1 MLNIFRM
8 GFLAVL
14 FFLSATIQPLHAQD
28 TIIRRA
34 AFDIGS
40 ASIKCTVADVDVTT
54 GNLVKIVK
62 EFAQKVDFAEDLAR
76 SYDGNLSKEILAK
89 GQDVLAEMKQ
99 KALALQARQFSAVG
113 ERTFQTARNGKAYL
127 VTLKETLAVPCR
139 LISKQQAS
147 LLNYQAVRMHLKASE
162 DTLLVWDIGGD
173 TQRMTAR
180 NSDRS
185 MTFYV
190 DAMASVSFKNTVI
203 KLIQGKNI
211 NTVTT
216 PNPMTKEQVRQAL
229 KHARDHAESN
239 VPRDLADRIS
249 SGAMT
254 VMGIGGVH
262 YYSIPETL
270 GEQPTTFTRAQVATA
285 LEKWTNMPDSAF
297 ADEYADTRL
306 TNLILVLA
314 YMDALHITSVT
325 PLKANEALGLLV
337 SPEYW

>member
-1 MLNIFRM
+1 M
-8 GFLAVL
+8 GLLAIL
-14 FFLSATIQPLHAQD
+14 FFFLTTALPLQAQETIV
-28 TIIRRA
+28 RRA

-40 ASIKCTVADVDVTT
+40 ASIKCTVADVDIAT
-54 GNLVKIVK
+54 GRVVEIVK

-76 SYDGNLSKEILAK
+76 SYDGNLSKDILTK
-89 GQDVLAEMKQ
+89 GQAVLAEMKQ

-113 ERTFQTARNGKAYL
+113 ETTFQIARNGRAYL
-127 VTLKETLAVPCR
+127 VTLEEILAIPCR

-173 TQRMTAR
+173 TQRITTR
-180 NSDRS
+180 NRDRS

-190 DAMASVSFKNTVI
+190 DAMASVSFKNTII
-203 KLIQGKNI
+203 KLIQGKDI

-229 KHARDHAESN
+229 KYARAHAESN
-239 VPRDLADRIS
+239 VPRDLADRIR

-270 GEQPTTFTRAQVATA
+270 GEQPKTFTRAQVAAA

-314 YMDALHITSVT
+314 YMDALHIASVT